1 MTVQLPSMPDAET
14 DIRWRQWQ
22 ARGAEADRRRAT
34 AVGRLSALAAVGL
47 MIWLF
52 IQLA

>member
-1 MTVQLPSMPDAET
+1 MTGQLTSMPDPET
-14 DIRWRQWQ
+14 DARWRQWQ

-34 AVGRLSALAAVGL
+34 AIGRLSAIAAVGL
-47 MIWLF
+47 AIWLF